1 MSKDNKNISLKNH
14 FEEVIKLHKESIDQ
28 RFKNIDDR
36 FLGSEKNVASAL
48 ASQKELSQTVQLSSD
63 KAITKA
69 EESQKEYNKGHND
82 LSRKM
87 EDQYKEMLPRNEADQ
102 RQINTEEKLESHRKE
117 LVILQSRMDEWRG
130 KGSVTDPLIND
141 LMIEMKK
148 ISLVISTNIGKNE
161 GTDKTLYYIFAIVG
175 FLGTIFGIYMGLKN

>member
-1 MSKDNKNISLKNH
+1 
-14 FEEVIKLHKESIDQ
+14 
-28 RFKNIDDR
+28 
-36 FLGSEKNVASAL
+36 
-48 ASQKELSQTVQLSSD
+48 
-63 KAITKA
+63 
-69 EESQKEYNKGHND
+69 
-82 LSRKM
+82 M